1 MADINELIAEN
12 LGLVYSQLR
21 RFNMLDDQDAE
32 SLAYGALYKAI
43 QTYNPESGNTLST
56 YAVCVVSNAL
66 RGHLRTKNKKRQ
78 IHAISYFTLLKED
91 EADGHLLGLLHV
103 CDTAEDV
110 VVRSELYERVAS
122 ALSTVREEITSP
134 LRLEIFDTWCA
145 SEFTITQKEL
155 AKQLGTSQAT
165 VSVALGNFKYKLKKE
180 LEDYL

>member
-1 MADINELIAEN
+1 MADINELISDN

-32 SLAYGALYKAI
+32 SLAYEALYRAI
-43 QTYNPESGNTLST
+43 QTYNPDSGNTFST

-78 IHAISYFTLLKED
+78 IQSVSYFTLLKDNE
-91 EADGHLLGLLHV
+91 EDGHLLDLLHV
-103 CDTAEDV
+103 CDTAEDA

-122 ALSTVREEITSP
+122 ALSAVREEITTP
-134 LRLEIFDTWCA
+134 LRLKIFDAWCE
-145 SEFTITQKEL
+145 SEFTITQKDL
-155 AKQLGTSQAT
+155 AKQIGTSQTT
-165 VSVALGNFKYKLKKE
+165 VSVALGNFKHKLKKE